1 MIFFVPRY
9 LESLFSGIFNHILI
23 CYICRFCFF
32 RVRKSICAYKELT
45 VRSLANH
52 KRSAHV
58 RLNEGAYF
66 SISVAAAE
74 IPAFYSTVY
83 FTIKHSLR
91 RHKIPTTTLTVLTKG
106 TKMTKSMWNR
116 TINQAQM

>member
-1 MIFFVPRY
+1 MRIRTA
-9 LESLFSGIFNHILI
+9 
-23 CYICRFCFF
+23 R
-32 RVRKSICAYKELT
+32 T
-45 VRSLANH
+45 LASH

-91 RHKIPTTTLTVLTKG
+91 RHKIPTTTVLTKG
-106 TKMTKSMWNR
+106 TKMTKSMWNG